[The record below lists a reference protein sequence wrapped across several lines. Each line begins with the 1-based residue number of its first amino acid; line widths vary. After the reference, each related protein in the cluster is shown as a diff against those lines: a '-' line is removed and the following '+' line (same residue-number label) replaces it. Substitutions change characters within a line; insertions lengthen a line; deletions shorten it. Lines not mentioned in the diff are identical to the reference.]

1 MNLVKQLI
9 RTERPW
15 LLALLLLSVGEF
27 TWTLS
32 INLYDSLI
40 NTLWMGANVW
50 LFLYVA
56 PFEYRTKRLDLKKS
70 GILGLIVIY
79 LLTTGLVVWQNH
91 VNKQADVTTTKIHLT
106 H

>member
-56 PFEYRTKRLDLKKS
+56 PVEYSSKRFDLKKS

-79 LLTTGLVVWQNH
+79 LLTTGMVVWQNH
-91 VNKQADVTTTKIHLT
+91 VIKQQEVTTTQMHVT